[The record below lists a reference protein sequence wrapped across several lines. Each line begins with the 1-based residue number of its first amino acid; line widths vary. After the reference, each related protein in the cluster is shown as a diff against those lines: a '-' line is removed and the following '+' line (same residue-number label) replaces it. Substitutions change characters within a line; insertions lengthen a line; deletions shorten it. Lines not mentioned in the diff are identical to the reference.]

1 METIHSSL
9 FSKTATVREV
19 KKVMCERMGL
29 KEDDVRLWD
38 FHKDN
43 KLKILTD
50 PDETMDEARIM
61 PDQKILFEE
70 KGSNGK
76 FPKLTSKSDR

>member
-1 METIHSSL
+1 MEVRQLSIRFVKSSDMETIHSSL

-50 PDETMDEARIM
+50 PDETMDEA
-61 PDQKILFEE
+61 
-70 KGSNGK
+70 S
-76 FPKLTSKSDR
+76 S